1 MRYAIL
7 WMDYT
12 PADIKRLSLFDAE
25 FFRPALTPLH
35 DYCRAELTDGALPD
49 ALFLRLGLRRC
60 LDHYD
65 SGRDFLQE
73 LADLGTPLAH
83 TTFFDSLHQPRRLVI
98 VTEVAA
104 RLAANAATALTAV
117 DWLASVPG
125 LVDREVWAV
134 DGHQIEH
141 ACHALRDGNHAR
153 VPPGCLF
160 ALDLHQGLMHALD
173 AHQGD
178 GRRTHEMKAFRACLP
193 AHLAHRHR
201 PRRPIIVGDMAY
213 IDNSFWTRLRLAD
226 ANSAV
231 LITRQKDGM
240 KPVSYG
246 TQLYDRS
253 DPLNLGVLDY
263 ELVGFDNALNMWRVT
278 YKDPETG
285 AEFVFLTTDGTLLPG
300 VVALLYRLRWKIEKT
315 FHTFKSKLHL
325 TKAWANGN
333 TAQEIQAHFSAL
345 THNLLALLLHR
356 LDADHAITEQKLVA
370 RHDAAAAER
379 TASGLPRHPFY
390 FIAKV
395 ALQLSCQFI
404 RLVRNLLRRPVL
416 WSQAL
421 PLFKLRLTAYL

>member
-1 MRYAIL
+1 
-7 WMDYT
+7 MDYQ
-12 PADIKRLSLFDAE
+12 PSEINQCGHFDGE
-25 FFRPALTPLH
+25 FFRPALTLLH
-35 DYCRAELTDGALPD
+35 DYCREELTDTALPD
-49 ALFLRLGLRRC
+49 ARFIRLGLRRC

-73 LADLGTPLAH
+73 QADLGTPLAR
-83 TTFFDSLHQPRRLVI
+83 TTFFDALHQSRRLAI
-98 VTEVAA
+98 VAEVAA
-104 RLAANAATALTAV
+104 RLSAAAAKALAEV
-117 DWLASVPG
+117 DWLGSVPG

-160 ALDLHQGLMHALD
+160 ALDLHQGLIHLLD

-193 AHLAHRHR
+193 AHLARKVR
-201 PRRPIIVGDMAY
+201 PRRPIVVADMAY

-226 ANSAV
+226 ANSPV

-246 TQLYDRS
+246 SLPFDRA
-253 DPLNLGVLDY
+253 DPLNAGVLDY
-263 ELVGFDNALNMWRVT
+263 EMVGFDNALSLWRVT
-278 YKDPETG
+278 YKDPENG
-285 AEFVFLTTDGTLLPG
+285 AEFVFLTSDGTLLPG

-370 RHDAAAAER
+370 RHAAATAVR
-379 TASGLPRHPFY
+379 TARGIPHHPFY
-390 FIAKV
+390 FIAKL

-404 RLVRNLLRRPVL
+404 RLVRNLLRRPVP
-416 WSQAL
+416 WPQAL
-421 PLFKLRLTAYL
+421 FLFKLRLAVYI

>member
-1 MRYAIL
+1 MGYN
-7 WMDYT
+7 
-12 PADIKRLSLFDAE
+12 PSDIDQFSHFDGE

-35 DYCRAELTDGALPD
+35 DYCRAELTAGALPD
-49 ALFLRLGLRRC
+49 ARFIRLGLRRC

-73 LADLGTPLAH
+73 LADMGAPLARA
-83 TTFFDSLHQPRRLVI
+83 TFFDSLHQPRRLVI
-98 VTEVAA
+98 LAEVAA
-104 RLAANAATALTAV
+104 RLAADAAKALAEV

-141 ACHALRDGNHAR
+141 ACHALRDGKQAR

-178 GRRTHEMKAFRACLP
+178 GRRTHEIKAFRACLP
-193 AHLAHRHR
+193 AHLARKR
-201 PRRPIIVGDMAY
+201 RTRRPIIVADMAY
-213 IDNSFWTRLRLAD
+213 IDNPFWTRLRLGD
-226 ANSAV
+226 ANSPV

-240 KPVSYG
+240 NPFSYG
-246 TQLYDRS
+246 SQFFDRT
-253 DPLNLGVLDY
+253 DPLNVGVLDY
-263 ELVGFDNALNMWRVT
+263 EMVRFDHALNLWRVT
-278 YKDPETG
+278 YKDPENG

-315 FHTFKSKLHL
+315 FNTFKSKLHL

-333 TAQEIQAHFSAL
+333 TAQEIQAHFSVL

-356 LDADHAITEQKLVA
+356 LETDHDITEQKLAA
-370 RHDAAAAER
+370 RHEAAAEVR
-379 TASGLPRHPFY
+379 TARGILHHPFY
-390 FIAKV
+390 FIAKL

-404 RLVRNLLRRPVL
+404 RLVRNLIRHPLP
-416 WSQAL
+416 WNEAL
-421 PLFKLRLTAYL
+421 PLFKLRLAAYI

>member
-1 MRYAIL
+1 
-7 WMDYT
+7 MDYK
-12 PADIKRLSLFDAE
+12 PSDINECGHFDGE
-25 FFRPALTPLH
+25 FFRPALTFLH
-35 DYCRAELTDGALPD
+35 DYCRAEWTGGTLPD
-49 ALFLRLGLRRC
+49 ARFIRLGLRRC

-73 LADLGTPLAH
+73 LADTGDPLAR
-83 TTFFDSLHQPRRLVI
+83 TTFFDSLHEPRRLAI
-98 VTEVAA
+98 ITEVAA
-104 RLAANAATALTAV
+104 RLAAHAAKELTEV

-125 LVDREVWAV
+125 LADREVWAV

-141 ACHALRDGNHAR
+141 ACHALRDGNQAR

-160 ALDLHQGLMHALD
+160 ALDLHQGLIHALA

-178 GRRTHEMKAFRACLP
+178 GRRTHELKAFRACLP
-193 AHLAHRHR
+193 AHVARKHR
-201 PRRPIIVGDMAY
+201 PRRPIVIGDMAY
-213 IDNSFWTRLRLAD
+213 IDNSFWTRLRLRD
-226 ANSAV
+226 TNSPV

-246 TQLYDRS
+246 SLPFDRA
-253 DPLNLGVLDY
+253 DPLNSGVLDY
-263 ELVGFDNALNMWRVT
+263 EMVGFDNALNMWRVT
-278 YKDPETG
+278 YKDLENG

-315 FHTFKSKLHL
+315 FNTFKSKLHL

-333 TAQEIQAHFSAL
+333 TAQEIQAHFSVL

-356 LDADHAITEQKLVA
+356 LDAEHAITEEKLTV
-370 RHDAAAAER
+370 RHEVAAAVR
-379 TASGLPRHPFY
+379 TARGIPHHPFY
-390 FIAKV
+390 FIAKL

-404 RLVRNLLRRPVL
+404 RLVRTLLRRPTL
-416 WSQAL
+416 WNEAL

>member
-1 MRYAIL
+1 
-7 WMDYT
+7 MDFQ
-12 PADIKRLSLFDAE
+12 PSHLKQSARFDEE
-25 FFRPALTPLH
+25 FFRPALTLLS
-35 DYCRAELTDGALPD
+35 DYCRAELTGTALPD
-49 ALFLRLGLRRC
+49 ARFIRLGLQRC
-60 LDHYD
+60 LDSYD

-73 LADLGTPLAH
+73 LADTGTPLAR
-83 TTFFDSLHQPRRLVI
+83 TTFFDALHRLRRLVI
-98 VTEVAA
+98 LKEVAA
-104 RLAANAATALTAV
+104 RLAAEAAKVLGEV

-125 LVDREVWAV
+125 LADREVWAV

-160 ALDLHQGLMHALD
+160 ALDLHQGLIRAL
-173 AHQGD
+173 AVHQGD

-193 AHLAHRHR
+193 AHLARKHR

-213 IDNSFWTRLRLAD
+213 IDNSFWTRMRLSE
-226 ANSAV
+226 ANSPV

-246 TQLYDRS
+246 SCPFDRT
-253 DPLNLGVLDY
+253 DPLNLGVLNY
-263 ELVGFDNALNMWRVT
+263 EMVGFDNALNMWRVT
-278 YKDPETG
+278 YKDPENG

-315 FHTFKSKLHL
+315 FNTFKSKLHL
-325 TKAWANGN
+325 TKAWANGS

-356 LDADHAITEQKLVA
+356 LEAEHDITEQKLVA
-370 RHDAAAAER
+370 RHAAAETAR
-379 TASGLPRHPFY
+379 TARGIPHHPFY
-390 FIAKV
+390 FIAKL

-404 RLVRNLLRRPVL
+404 RLVRTLLRSPRP
-416 WSQAL
+416 WHEAL
-421 PLFKLRLTAYL
+421 PLFKLRLAEYL